1 MPTPLTIVG
10 GGLAGLV
17 ASIACAEAGAGD
29 VRLLEAHRTL
39 GGRATTIDGPWRAN
53 LGPHALYTTTGL
65 WRWLGERDLLPPVV
79 RPRVSGFRYLWRG
92 QARRV
97 PPGPVLRAAP
107 LLRRLA
113 EAPVDRSM
121 RDWAAG
127 VAPPDAV
134 DAVCAA
140 AGVLTFDHDPGRL
153 SAAFVAERLR
163 RIVLHRRPV
172 ARYVVGGWSTLV
184 GGLAAAAAACGVR
197 IETGA
202 RVDTLPEDG
211 PVIVATSLGAARRL
225 LRDPGLVTTD
235 TRTVLLDVGLMPRA
249 GDPTIVADLDT
260 AGWLDRFSATDA
272 SLAPDGHQL
281 VQCHLGARPGE
292 ALAEGVAR
300 LESLLDASFAGW
312 RGREAWRRH
321 SLVEGQTGAVD
332 LPGTTWRDRPAI
344 DRGGGVALCGD
355 MVAAP
360 GHLAEISWA
369 SALEAARLAVAA
381 LPGSAAAGRR
391 PRPLTAARGYARGG

>member
-29 VRLLEAHRTL
+29 VRLLEARRTL
-39 GGRATTIDGPWRAN
+39 GGRATTTDGPWRAD

-65 WRWLGERDLLPPVV
+65 WGWLGERDLQPPVV

-92 QARRV
+92 RIRRV
-97 PPGPVLRAAP
+97 PPGAVLRGAP
-107 LLRRLA
+107 LVRRLA
-113 EAPVDRSM
+113 EAPVDRSF

-127 VAPPDAV
+127 VVPPDAV
-134 DAVCAA
+134 EAMCAA

-163 RIVLHRRPV
+163 RILLQPRVV
-172 ARYVVGGWSTLV
+172 ARYVIGGWSTLV
-184 GGLAAAAAACGVR
+184 DGLAAAASARGVR

-202 RVDTLPEDG
+202 RVDALPEDG

-225 LRDPGLVTTD
+225 LRDPGIVATD
-235 TRTVLLDVGLMPRA
+235 TRTVLLDVGLRPRA

-272 SLAPDGHQL
+272 SLAPGGHQL

-292 ALAEGVAR
+292 SLGEGVAR
-300 LESLLDASFAGW
+300 LRGLLDASFPGW
-312 RGREAWRRH
+312 REREVWRRR

-381 LPGSAAAGRR
+381 LPGSGRR
-391 PRPLTAARGYARGG
+391 ISA

>member
-17 ASIACAEAGAGD
+17 ASIACTEAGAGD
-29 VRLLEAHRTL
+29 VRLLEARRTL
-39 GGRATTIDGPWRAN
+39 GGRATTTDGPWRAN

-65 WRWLGERDLLPPVV
+65 WRWLGELDLLPPVV
-79 RPRVSGFRYLWRG
+79 LPRVSGFRFLWRG
-92 QARRV
+92 RTRRV
-97 PPGPVLRAAP
+97 PPGAVLRAAP
-107 LLRRLA
+107 LVRRLP
-113 EAPVDRSM
+113 EAPVDRSF
-121 RDWAAG
+121 RDWAG
-127 VAPPDAV
+127 GLAPPDSV
-134 DAVCAA
+134 DAMCAA

-153 SAAFVAERLR
+153 SAASVAERLR
-163 RIVLHRRPV
+163 RILLHRRPV

-184 GGLAAAAAACGVR
+184 DGLAAAASVRGVR

-202 RVDTLPEDG
+202 RVDALPEDG

-225 LRDPGLVTTD
+225 LRDPGLVATD
-235 TRTVLLDVGLMPRA
+235 TRTVLLDVGLRPRA

-300 LESLLDASFAGW
+300 LEGLLDASFAGW
-312 RGREAWRRH
+312 RERVVWRRR

-332 LPGTTWRDRPAI
+332 MPGTGWRDRPAI

-381 LPGSAAAGRR
+381 LPGPAAAGPRTR
-391 PRPLTAARGYARGG
+391 PFTAARGYARGR

>member
-17 ASIACAEAGAGD
+17 ASIACTEAGAGD
-29 VRLLEAHRTL
+29 VRLLEARRTL
-39 GGRATTIDGPWRAN
+39 GGRATTTDGPWRAN

-65 WRWLGERDLLPPVV
+65 WRWLGELDLLPPVV
-79 RPRVSGFRYLWRG
+79 LPRVSGFRFLWRG
-92 QARRV
+92 RTRRV
-97 PPGPVLRAAP
+97 PPGAVLRAAP
-107 LLRRLA
+107 LVRRLP
-113 EAPVDRSM
+113 EAPVDRSF
-121 RDWAAG
+121 RDWAG
-127 VAPPDAV
+127 GLAPPEAV
-134 DAVCAA
+134 DAMCAA

-153 SAAFVAERLR
+153 SAASVAERLR
-163 RIVLHRRPV
+163 RILLHRRPV

-184 GGLAAAAAACGVR
+184 DGLAAAASVRGVR

-202 RVDTLPEDG
+202 RVDALPEDG
-211 PVIVATSLGAARRL
+211 PVIVATSLGAARGL
-225 LRDPGLVTTD
+225 LRDPGLVATD
-235 TRTVLLDVGLMPRA
+235 TRTVLLDVGLRPRA

-292 ALAEGVAR
+292 VLAEGVAR
-300 LESLLDASFAGW
+300 LEGLLDASFAGW
-312 RGREAWRRH
+312 RERVVWRRR

-332 LPGTTWRDRPAI
+332 MPGTSWRDRPAI

-381 LPGSAAAGRR
+381 LPGPAAAGPRTR
-391 PRPLTAARGYARGG
+391 PFTAARGYARGR